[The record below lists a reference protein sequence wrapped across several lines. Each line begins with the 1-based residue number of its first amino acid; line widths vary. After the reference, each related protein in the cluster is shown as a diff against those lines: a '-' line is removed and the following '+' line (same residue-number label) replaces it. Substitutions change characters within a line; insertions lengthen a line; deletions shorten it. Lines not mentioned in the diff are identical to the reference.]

1 MITIKGKYNTAN
13 VMIDDIDPGVRDQ
26 IQTFLNHPAFA
37 NTYISIMP
45 DCHVGIGAVIGLT
58 MKMNEYII
66 PNVIGVDIG
75 CGMLSCCFGN
85 INIDPAILDLFIRE
99 KIPSGFNINN
109 EFTTVDKQFEKIILD
124 VCERLKLDIG
134 IVFKSIGSLG
144 GGNHFIE
151 AGRDE
156 DNNLWITI
164 HSGSRNF
171 GLRISNYYQNLAK
184 MELGK
189 KSIKDAHKGLEFL
202 IVNSESGKAY
212 IQDLNTAQA
221 YAAINRKMMMRRI
234 IKKLNTRPT
243 EEIESVHNFIKDGI
257 IRKGATSA
265 LAGEKVIIP
274 FNMRDGIA
282 IGIGKGNAE
291 YNYSAPHGA
300 GRILSR
306 SKAKETL
313 KLDKFKAEM
322 KAAGIYSTSISRH
335 TLDEA
340 PGAYKPKDVILNN
353 ISETVEVIKM
363 IKPIYNFKSGK

>member
-1 MITIKGKYNTAN
+1 MITIKGKYNSAN
-13 VMIDDIDPGVRDQ
+13 IMIDDIDPGTRDQ

-58 MKMNEYII
+58 MKMNDYII

-75 CGMLSCCFGN
+75 CGMLACCFGR
-85 INIDPAILDLFIRE
+85 INIDLAVLDKFIRE

-109 EFTTVDKQFEKIILD
+109 EFAILDQHLEEKILD
-124 VCERLKLDIG
+124 VCDRLNLDIKR
-134 IVFKSIGSLG
+134 VFKSIGSLG

-171 GLRISNYYQNLAK
+171 GLRISNYYQNLARQ
-184 MELGK
+184 ELEK
-189 KSIKDAHKGLEFL
+189 KSIKNIHKGLEYL
-202 IVNSESGKAY
+202 IVNSKSGKGY
-212 IQDLNTAQA
+212 IQDLNIAQT
-221 YAAINRKMMMRRI
+221 YAAINRKVMMDRI
-234 IKKLNTRPT
+234 IKKLNINPI

-265 LAGEKVIIP
+265 RAGEKVIIP

-282 IGIGKGNAE
+282 IGVGKGNPR
-291 YNYSAPHGA
+291 YNFSAPHGA

-340 PGAYKPKDVILNN
+340 PGAYKSKDVILEN
-353 ISETVEVIKM
+353 ISETVDVVKM
-363 IKPIYNFKSGK
+363 IKPVYNFKSGK

>member
-1 MITIKGKYNTAN
+1 MITIKGKYNSAN
-13 VMIDDIDPGVRDQ
+13 IMIDDIDPDTRDQ

-58 MKMNEYII
+58 MKMNDYII

-75 CGMLSCCFGN
+75 CGMLSSCFGN
-85 INIDPAILDLFIRE
+85 ISFDPAVLDTFIRD
-99 KIPSGFNINN
+99 KIPSGFNINK
-109 EFTTVDKQFEKIILD
+109 EFAKVDQHFEEKILD
-124 VCERLKLDIG
+124 VCDRLKLDITR
-134 IVFKSIGSLG
+134 VFKSIGSLG

-171 GLRISNYYQNLAK
+171 GLRISNYYQNLARQ
-184 MELGK
+184 ELEK
-189 KSIKDAHKGLEFL
+189 KSIKNVNKGLEFL
-202 IVNSESGKAY
+202 IVNSKSGKGY

-221 YAAINRKMMMRRI
+221 YAAINRKIMMKRI
-234 IKKLNTRPT
+234 IKKLNIQPI

-274 FNMRDGIA
+274 FNMKDGIA
-282 IGIGKGNAE
+282 IGIGKGNAL
-291 YNYSAPHGA
+291 YNFSAPHGA

-306 SKAKETL
+306 SKAKEIL

-322 KAAGIYSTSISRH
+322 KAAGIYSTSINKH

-340 PGAYKPKDVILNN
+340 PGAYKSKDVILEN
-353 ISETVEVIKM
+353 ISETVDVVKM
-363 IKPIYNFKSGK
+363 IKPVYNFKSGK